1 MVLLGK
7 KIKELR
13 TKSKFTQLELAERLG
28 VTKSSVVSYE
38 NDSRQPSYEVLI
50 KMARIF
56 NVSIDSLLLDRSGMT
71 LEVNGLKREQV
82 KLLELMIMNF
92 QKSNM
97 IEKYLKQH
105 VTEEEIERLEKNTGI
120 KLEDIY

>member
-13 TKSKFTQLELAERLG
+13 TKSKFTQIELAERLG

-82 KLLELMIMNF
+82 KLLELLIMNF
-92 QKSNM
+92 QKNNM
-97 IEKYLKQH
+97 IEDYFKQN
-105 VTEEEIERLEKNTGI
+105 VSEKDIKRLEKETGI

>member
-13 TKSKFTQLELAERLG
+13 TKSKFTQIELAERLG

-82 KLLELMIMNF
+82 KLLELLIMNF
-92 QKSNM
+92 QKNNM
-97 IEKYLKQH
+97 IEDYFKQR
-105 VTEEEIERLEKNTGI
+105 VSEEDIKRLEKETGI

>member
-13 TKSKFTQLELAERLG
+13 TKSKFTQIELAEKLG

-82 KLLELMIMNF
+82 KLLELLIMNF
-92 QKSNM
+92 QKNNM
-97 IEKYLKQH
+97 IEDYFKQS
-105 VTEEEIERLEKNTGI
+105 VSEEDIKRLEKETGI

>member
-97 IEKYLKQH
+97 IEKYLKQY